1 MPSILTQR
9 LSALP
14 HRASMDSEA
23 SVSSPALGPA
33 KVPGAP
39 ASLGRPH
46 QSPRRPAPSAAPA
59 RRAPPAPRR
68 PRLLARRVALI
79 AAAALAAHFVLALLA
94 GGGVPPTLLTLLPEA
109 ALWRLLSGGGGG
121 NASGVPPPVPAF
133 AAGARRSG
141 AVSDSAEGDA
151 DGSERPLS
159 AGLQG
164 AMGSRPN
171 LANRALAGEAA
182 AVAAATA
189 SGVRSHGAGSI
200 AEGAGAGAGGV
211 AASTELKHAAAALAR
226 AAAEGAPER
235 RAPVGFW
242 GRVAWALG
250 DAAPAWLD
258 GVAEA
263 AHARLLAR
271 WEAAALVE
279 LAAAEANNE
288 RWAAQPTLILACP
301 ACLQLCP
308 YLSPLLQPRLGKTG
322 L

>member
-14 HRASMDSEA
+14 NRASMDSEA
-23 SVSSPALGPA
+23 SVSSPALAPA
-33 KVPGAP
+33 KQPGAP

-46 QSPRRPAPSAAPA
+46 QSPRRPAPGVAPA
-59 RRAPPAPRR
+59 RRAPPALRR
-68 PRLLARRVALI
+68 PRLLVRRVALI

-121 NASGVPPPVPAF
+121 GNASGVPPPVPAF

-141 AVSDSAEGDA
+141 AVNGSADEDGE
-151 DGSERPLS
+151 GSERPLS

-164 AMGSRPN
+164 AVGSRPN

-189 SGVRSHGAGSI
+189 GGARSQGAGSG

-211 AASTELKHAAAALAR
+211 AASAELTHAAAALAR
-226 AAAEGAPER
+226 AHAEGAPER
-235 RAPVGFW
+235 RGPVGFW

-271 WEAAALVE
+271 WEAAALAE
-279 LAAAEANNE
+279 LAAAEADDKG
-288 RWAAQPTLILACP
+288 WAARRLPRVPATLP
-301 ACLQLCP
+301 
-308 YLSPLLQPRLGKTG
+308 
-322 L
+322 